1 MTTTLLITC
10 ISAIASLTAAI
21 ASVIGALRRKKIEDL
36 QMQLDKD
43 KAEVLLLKNELYRV
57 YINVSELLEIEKELS
72 DELDIGKKTTRKG
85 RLTDCYIQPKRVQRR
100 IQELSNEFQ

>member
-43 KAEVLLLKNELYRV
+43 KAEVYRAQNETYIKERGRKYVEPLY
-57 YINVSELLEIEKELS
+57 L
-72 DELDIGKKTTRKG
+72 
-85 RLTDCYIQPKRVQRR
+85 
-100 IQELSNEFQ
+100 